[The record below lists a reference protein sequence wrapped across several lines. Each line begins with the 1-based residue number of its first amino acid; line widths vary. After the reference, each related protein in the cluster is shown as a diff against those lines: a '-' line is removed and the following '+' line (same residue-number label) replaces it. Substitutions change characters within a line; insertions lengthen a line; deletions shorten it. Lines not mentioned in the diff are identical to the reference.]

1 MERTTRTRLVGGALL
16 ILAGILLLVARFVP
30 EVRTLLD
37 LEYAWPVIVIA
48 VGAGLLVLGLLVGNP
63 DLAVPAS
70 IVAGIGGILY
80 WQALTN
86 NYETWSFA
94 WALIP
99 AFVGVGVILSGLL
112 GGQNRKGINDGI
124 WLIVIGLTLFLVF
137 GGLFGGLGVFGP
149 YWPVLLIVLGV
160 ALLVRTLL
168 QSGRR

>member
-1 MERTTRTRLVGGALL
+1 MERSTRTRLVGGALL
-16 ILAGILLLVARFVP
+16 ILAGIFLLAARFVP
-30 EVRTLLD
+30 QIRSLLEID
-37 LEYAWPVIVIA
+37 YAWPVIVIA

-70 IVAGIGGILY
+70 IVGGIGGILY

-99 AFVGVGVILSGLL
+99 AFVGVGIVLSGLL
-112 GGQNRKGINDGI
+112 GGQNRKSLNDGI

-160 ALLVRTLL
+160 LLLVRTLL
-168 QSGRR
+168 QSRRR